1 MKILILILIMIGTD
15 ISAQD
20 MSKNH
25 QKYWYLRSKLRN
37 DLMKV
42 GLNQGESIPMTF
54 RGKNAT
60 AANPDKTLTGGGD
73 LISEIGI
80 YLGVLATEY
89 QLLSRNNQN
98 TDSVRRELYC
108 ALNAVNRLDYN
119 AEPLYGYSNSLN
131 GFLIRDDIPG
141 NFVLQNYKHFNYYNQ
156 WSGNT
161 TTDVVQ
167 KVDHKGTQRPVPN
180 TFANDR
186 GFQSVIPVGQWET
199 SSVYYENYQKKGTA
213 DNMAMSQDHLISL
226 MYGLRLIIEY
236 VDASANYQNQTF
248 LYGDGAY
255 SSIKD
260 EAQVISDRIV
270 KYLKNNNWRIKEPNG
285 DDVSDH
291 NGGNVLAYA
300 YPFAQIAGKINQPG
314 TSVDHWNSL
323 QYLVPTVDQAYHD
336 AHSTQ
341 LGFWEFQTASKG
353 AGITFDLI
361 TQIAQLSSGCQC
373 LFDKVGGNTVQIITL
388 IVEKIWK
395 WLGTVFGWIQ
405 NIGVSIV
412 NTVTPISWTNST
424 LLGSVANATALAPGA
439 SQENKRIK
447 YRQDYALL
455 TNFLYQEQYVSGL
468 NQPLLNIY
476 NSVLSRTSDIL
487 NSAPCDGPRNFS
499 DPANSIPSYDI
510 YEWSSSSLIEH
521 TNTLGSDNLDFQ
533 GGEYNGLDYML
544 YHNLYYLYKQVI
556 EGQNAVSIDLRDRF
570 VNYTLPLPTGQG
582 SQSSPLTIGAME
594 NINAYGTVNSNAAI
608 QFRMGK
614 QFSVIQ
620 GHEYAINNGAEVSIE
635 PYNYNCSSNSYLS
648 ANALRQSTAPSDD
661 VYGPIAA
668 LEKLHDTPYV
678 AEKKITNE
686 NTRVAS
692 HVRDYQ
698 NKSITNLNENIL
710 LYPLPNQGN
719 FTIRIE
725 DAKNEEKYN
734 IAIYDMTGKLLSMH
748 ENLSIIDHELHINEN
763 LINGA
768 YIAEV
773 LESKTGKKFTQ
784 KLIINKK

>member
-1 MKILILILIMIGTD
+1 MKILILILIMVGTG

-54 RGKNAT
+54 RGKTAT
-60 AANPDKTLTGGGD
+60 AADPNKTLTGGGD
-73 LISEIGI
+73 LISELGI

-89 QLLSRNNQN
+89 QLLALNSQN
-98 TDSVRRELYC
+98 TDSVRYELYC

-141 NFVLQNYKHFNYYNQ
+141 NFVLHNYKHFNYYNQ
-156 WSGNT
+156 WSGEF
-161 TTDVVQ
+161 TDTHV
-167 KVDHKGTQRPVPN
+167 KIDHRGNNWNVPN
-180 TFANDR
+180 TFMSDK
-186 GFQSVIPVGQWET
+186 GFQTLIPIGQWET
-199 SSVYYENYQKKGTA
+199 GSVYYENYQRNGTGE
-213 DNMAMSQDHLISL
+213 NMAMSQDHIISL
-226 MYGLRLIIEY
+226 LYGLRLISEY
-236 VDASANYQNQTF
+236 VDAGASYQNQTF

-255 SSIKD
+255 SSIKE

-270 KYLKNNNWRIKEPNG
+270 KYLKNNRWRIKEPDG
-285 DDVSDH
+285 KDVSDD
-291 NGGNVLAYA
+291 NGGNSLIYA
-300 YPFAQIAGKINQPG
+300 YPLSQIAGKINNPSTSFNYWPPFTPVPIVDQSYHDQHTTNTGFIGYQTVAKAPG
-314 TSVDHWNSL
+314 T
-323 QYLVPTVDQAYHD
+323 
-336 AHSTQ
+336 
-341 LGFWEFQTASKG
+341 
-353 AGITFDLI
+353 TFDVI
-361 TQIAQLSSGCQC
+361 TQMAQLSSACQC
-373 LFDKVGGNTVQIITL
+373 LFDKIGGNLVQTITVVL
-388 IVEKIWK
+388 EKVWK
-395 WLGTVFGWIQ
+395 WLGSLFGWSL
-405 NIGVSIV
+405 NFSV
-412 NTVTPISWTNST
+412 NVINMVTPISWTNST
-424 LLGSVANATALAPGA
+424 MLESIANATILSPNA
-439 SQENKRIK
+439 SKDKQRIK
-447 YRQDYALL
+447 YQQDYALI
-455 TNFLYQEQYVSGL
+455 TNLLYQNKNVSGL
-468 NQPLLNIY
+468 PPGLQNEY

-487 NSAPCDGPRNFS
+487 NNAPCDGPRNFS
-499 DPANSIPSYDI
+499 DRTNVIPSYDV

-521 TNTLGSDNLDFQ
+521 TNALGMDLDDLQ
-533 GGEYNGLDYML
+533 TGEYNGLDYML
-544 YHNLYYLYKQVI
+544 YHNLYYLYKQSV
-556 EGQNAVSIDLRDRF
+556 ESQNAQSVDLRDRF

-594 NINAYGTVNSNAAI
+594 NINAYGTVNNNAAI

-678 AEKKITNE
+678 PEKKITNE